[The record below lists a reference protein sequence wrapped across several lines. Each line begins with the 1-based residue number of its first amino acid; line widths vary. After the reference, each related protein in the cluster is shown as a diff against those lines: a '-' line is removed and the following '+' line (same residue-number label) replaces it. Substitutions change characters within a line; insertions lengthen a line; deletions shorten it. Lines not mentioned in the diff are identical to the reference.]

1 MTRQPV
7 VVVGIGNPFRTDDG
21 IGPAIIELLDERI
34 VTVNTSPGSVDYD
47 TVQLDGEP
55 TRVIEAWDQRR
66 LAVIC
71 DAVCWGAQPGTV
83 HEATIADLDGIAPP
97 ESPASSHAAGV
108 AEAVALG
115 QALGRM
121 PDRLIVVGIEPASV
135 AFGHRLTPEVAG
147 SLGVVLDR
155 ILFLVNGDSAN
166 REPASR
172 AQKSAS

>member
-1 MTRQPV
+1 MTCRPI

-21 IGPAIIELLDERI
+21 IGPTIIERLEKRI
-34 VTVNTSPGSVDYD
+34 ATVNASPGSIDYD

-71 DAVCWGAQPGTV
+71 DAVCWGAEPGTV
-83 HEATIADLDGIAPP
+83 HEATVADLDGITPP
-97 ESPASSHAAGV
+97 ESLASSHAAGV

-115 QALGRM
+115 QELGRM

-135 AFGHRLTPEVAG
+135 AFGHGLTPEVAG
-147 SLGVVLDR
+147 SIDVVLDR
-155 ILFLVNGDSAN
+155 ILFLVE
-166 REPASR
+166 REPE
-172 AQKSAS
+172 SAP